1 MLKGI
6 DPLLH
11 ADLLHALRAMGHG
24 DEIAVVDANF
34 PAAAM
39 ARRLIRLDG
48 IDATRAVEA
57 ILGLLPLDDFVE
69 RPASRMQVV
78 GDAKAVPPICR
89 EFQAL
94 VDIAAGRSLP
104 LAAIERHQFY
114 ERVRHCYAVVVTGE
128 IRLYGNLILTKGI
141 IRPVGDP
148 VGDPAGDT
156 NRPAVRGTHR
166 RKN

>member
-6 DPLLH
+6 DPLLN

-34 PAAAM
+34 PATTM

-48 IDATRAVEA
+48 VSATRAVEA
-57 ILGLLPLDDFVE
+57 ILGLLPLDDFVD

-78 GDAKAVPPICR
+78 GDAKAIPPVCR

-94 VDIAAGRSLP
+94 IDRAAGRSLP
-104 LAAIERHQFY
+104 LGLIERRKFY
-114 ERVRHCYAVVVTGE
+114 ERVRRCYVVVATGE
-128 IRLYGNLILTKGI
+128 TRLYGNLILTKGV
-141 IRPVGDP
+141 IRPEAGA
-148 VGDPAGDT
+148 GSPAKSKG
-156 NRPAVRGTHR
+156 RGAR
-166 RKN
+166 